1 MKVKIK
7 SWERMVAEF
16 GYIINGITEVQDKN
30 YINLSKFLWH
40 KAVEEYLPKDRI
52 IEVEIRD
59 SLTYIRQYYY
69 QGFWIS
75 QDAIEEYLTDESGN
89 DLTNPLHPANCELLP
104 ELKSEEVLEQ
114 HCKDCKFHMYGSL
127 DEPCDSCDIKTHS
140 NFEKREV
147 DESFSNLPNP
157 EPQQEFKLKP
167 LTEILEEES
176 KPKAIEN
183 YNNSI
188 IKYLSKM
195 QHRTHYYKFLLEFD
209 NDYSIRY
216 YLEFESRPECVGNY
230 YLKSHSKNEYSLLP
244 KEMAEDLIR
253 KLCKIEAEEIIG
265 RRLGKKYEKVI
276 IGKDKLIKFTE

>member
-7 SWERMVAEF
+7 SWERMVEEF
-16 GYIINGITEVQDKN
+16 GYYKLDKRQLDLKTFN
-30 YINLSKFLWH
+30 WHNNLELIM
-40 KAVEEYLPKDRI
+40 PDNRI
-52 IEVEIRD
+52 IEVSIELSSKD
-59 SLTYIRQYYY
+59 GLKEKDYYY
-69 QGFWIS
+69 RGFGVS
-75 QDAIEEYLTDESGN
+75 EEAIEEYLTDESGN
-89 DLTNPLHPANCELLP
+89 DLTNPLHPVNSELLP

-147 DESFSNLPNP
+147 DESFNNLPNP
-157 EPQQEFKLKP
+157 EPQQEFKLKS
-167 LTEILEEES
+167 LAEILEEES
-176 KPKAIEN
+176 KPKATEN

-188 IKYLSKM
+188 VKHLSKM
-195 QHRTHYYKFLLEFD
+195 QHRTHYYKFQLEFD

-216 YLEFESRPECVGNY
+216 YLEFESRPEYVGNY

-265 RRLGKKYEKVI
+265 RRSGKKYEKVVVS
-276 IGKDKLIKFTE
+276 KDKLIKFTE

>member
-7 SWERMVAEF
+7 SWERMVEEF
-16 GYIINGITEVQDKN
+16 GYIVNGITEVQDKN

-40 KAVEEYLPKDRI
+40 KDVEECLPKDRI

-75 QDAIEEYLTDESGN
+75 EDAIEEYLTDESGN
-89 DLTNPLHPANCELLP
+89 DLTNPLHPVNCELLP
-104 ELKSEEVLEQ
+104 ELKSE
-114 HCKDCKFHMYGSL
+114 
-127 DEPCDSCDIKTHS
+127 
-140 NFEKREV
+140 
-147 DESFSNLPNP
+147 
-157 EPQQEFKLKP
+157 QEFKLKP
-167 LTEILEEES
+167 LAEILEEEL
-176 KPKAIEN
+176 KLKATEN

-188 IKYLSKM
+188 VKHLSKM
-195 QHRTHYYKFLLEFD
+195 QHRTHYYKFQLEFD

-253 KLCKIEAEEIIG
+253 KLCKIKAEEIIG
-265 RRLGKKYEKVI
+265 RRSGKKYEKVVV
-276 IGKDKLIKFTE
+276 GKDKLIKFTE

>member
-7 SWERMVAEF
+7 SWERMVEEF
-16 GYIINGITEVQDKN
+16 GYWCSDV
-30 YINLSKFLWH
+30 YSINLKLFNWTKDL
-40 KAVEEYLPKDRI
+40 EDEIPDDRI
-52 IEVEIRD
+52 IEV
-59 SLTYIRQYYY
+59 SKYYY
-69 QGFWIS
+69 NGYGIS
-75 QDAIEEYLTDESGN
+75 PDAIEEYLTDESGN

-104 ELKSEEVLEQ
+104 ELKSEQVLEQ
-114 HCKDCKFHMYGSL
+114 HCKDCKFHMYGPL
-127 DEPCDSCDIKTHS
+127 DEPCYSCGIKTHS

-147 DESFSNLPNP
+147 DESFNNLPNP

-167 LTEILEEES
+167 LAEILEEES
-176 KPKAIEN
+176 KPKATEN

-188 IKYLSKM
+188 IKQLSKM
-195 QHRTHYYKFLLEFD
+195 QHRTHYYKFQLEFD

-265 RRLGKKYEKVI
+265 RRTGKKYEKIVV
-276 IGKDKLIKFTE
+276 GKDKLIKFTE

>member
-7 SWERMVAEF
+7 SWERMVEENDYSAKEEIYLDEDIVF
-16 GYIINGITEVQDKN
+16 TSKMEEL
-30 YINLSKFLWH
+30 LSD
-40 KAVEEYLPKDRI
+40 DRI
-52 IEVEIRD
+52 IEVGGLNSDGFYPWINIEKWEI
-59 SLTYIRQYYY
+59 S
-69 QGFWIS
+69 
-75 QDAIEEYLTDESGN
+75 AEMIEEYLTDESGN
-89 DLTNPLHPANCELLP
+89 DLTNPLHPANSELLP

-114 HCKDCKFHMYGSL
+114 YCKDCKFHMYGSL

-147 DESFSNLPNP
+147 DESFNNLPNP

-167 LTEILEEES
+167 LVEILEEES
-176 KPKAIEN
+176 KPKATEN

-188 IKYLSKM
+188 LKQLSKM
-195 QHRTHYYKFLLEFD
+195 QHRTHYYKFQLEFD

-253 KLCKIEAEEIIG
+253 KLCKSEAEEIIG
-265 RRLGKKYEKVI
+265 RRSGKKYEKVVVS
-276 IGKDKLIKFTE
+276 KDKLIKFTE

>member
-7 SWERMVAEF
+7 SWERMVEEF
-16 GYIINGITEVQDKN
+16 GYWGLDM
-30 YINLSKFLWH
+30 YSINLKVFNWH
-40 KAVEEYLPKDRI
+40 IALEDEIPDDRI
-52 IEVEIRD
+52 IEVSIKRHICDGLERKE
-59 SLTYIRQYYY
+59 YYY
-69 QGFWIS
+69 RDYGIS
-75 QDAIEEYLTDESGN
+75 PDAIEEYLTDESGN
-89 DLTNPLHPANCELLP
+89 DLSNPLHPANCELLP
-104 ELKSEEVLEQ
+104 ELKSEEIM
-114 HCKDCKFHMYGSL
+114 K
-127 DEPCDSCDIKTHS
+127 SCNNCVNLYDHHNCGMCFYYEDKS
-140 NFEKREV
+140 KWQPRDFE
-147 DESFSNLPNP
+147 ESFNNLPNP

-167 LTEILEEES
+167 LAEILEEES

-188 IKYLSKM
+188 IKHLSKM
-195 QHRTHYYKFLLEFD
+195 QHRTHYYKFQLEFD

-265 RRLGKKYEKVI
+265 RRSGKKYEKIVV
-276 IGKDKLIKFTE
+276 GKDKLIKFVE

>member
-7 SWERMVAEF
+7 SWERMVEENDYSAKEEIYLDEDIVF
-16 GYIINGITEVQDKN
+16 TSKMEEL
-30 YINLSKFLWH
+30 LSD
-40 KAVEEYLPKDRI
+40 DRI
-52 IEVEIRD
+52 IEVGGLNSDGFYPWINIEKWEI
-59 SLTYIRQYYY
+59 S
-69 QGFWIS
+69 
-75 QDAIEEYLTDESGN
+75 AEMIEEYLTDESGN
-89 DLTNPLHPANCELLP
+89 DLTNPLHPANSELLP

-114 HCKDCKFHMYGSL
+114 YCKDCKFHMYGSL

-147 DESFSNLPNP
+147 DESFNNLPNP

-167 LTEILEEES
+167 LVEILEEES
-176 KPKAIEN
+176 KPKATEN

-188 IKYLSKM
+188 LKQLSKM
-195 QHRTHYYKFLLEFD
+195 QHRTHYYKFQLEFD

-265 RRLGKKYEKVI
+265 RRSGKKYEKVVVS
-276 IGKDKLIKFTE
+276 KDKLIKFTE

>member
-7 SWERMVAEF
+7 SWERMVEEF
-16 GYIINGITEVQDKN
+16 GYWGLDECH
-30 YINLSKFLWH
+30 INLKTFNWH
-40 KAVEEYLPKDRI
+40 TALECEIPDDRI
-52 IEVEIRD
+52 IEVSIESHRC
-59 SLTYIRQYYY
+59 RGVKEKAYYY
-69 QGFWIS
+69 RDYGIS
-75 QDAIEEYLTDESGN
+75 PDAIEEYLTDELGN
-89 DLTNPLHPANCELLP
+89 DLTNPLHPANYELLP

-114 HCKDCKFHMYGSL
+114 HCKDCKFYMYGSL

-167 LTEILEEES
+167 IAEILEEES

-188 IKYLSKM
+188 LKYLSKM

-216 YLEFESRPECVGNY
+216 YLEFESRPEYVGNY

-244 KEMAEDLIR
+244 KEMAKDLIR
-253 KLCKIEAEEIIG
+253 KLCKIGAEEIIG
-265 RRLGKKYEKVI
+265 RRSGKKYEKIVV
-276 IGKDKLIKFTE
+276 GKDILIKFTE

>member
-16 GYIINGITEVQDKN
+16 GYIIYGITEVQDKN

-75 QDAIEEYLTDESGN
+75 PDAIEEYLTDESGN
-89 DLTNPLHPANCELLP
+89 DLTNPLHPANCEILP
-104 ELKSEEVLEQ
+104 ELKSE
-114 HCKDCKFHMYGSL
+114 
-127 DEPCDSCDIKTHS
+127 
-140 NFEKREV
+140 
-147 DESFSNLPNP
+147 
-157 EPQQEFKLKP
+157 QEFKLKP
-167 LTEILEEES
+167 LAEILEEEES
-176 KPKAIEN
+176 KPKATEN

-195 QHRTHYYKFLLEFD
+195 QHRTHYYKFQLEFD

-265 RRLGKKYEKVI
+265 RRSGRKYEKIVVS
-276 IGKDKLIKFTE
+276 KDKLVKFTE

>member
-7 SWERMVAEF
+7 SWERMVEEF
-16 GYIINGITEVQDKN
+16 GYCGLDV
-30 YINLSKFLWH
+30 YSINLKVFNWH
-40 KAVEEYLPKDRI
+40 IALEGEIPDDRI
-52 IEVEIRD
+52 IEVSIKQHIYSGLEKKG
-59 SLTYIRQYYY
+59 YYY
-69 QGFWIS
+69 RCYGIS
-75 QDAIEEYLTDESGN
+75 EDAIEEYLTDESGN
-89 DLTNPLHPANCELLP
+89 DLTNPLHPANSELLP
-104 ELKSEEVLEQ
+104 ELKSEEIM
-114 HCKDCKFHMYGSL
+114 K
-127 DEPCDSCDIKTHS
+127 SCNNCVNLYDHHNCGMCFYYEDKS
-140 NFEKREV
+140 KWQPRDFE
-147 DESFSNLPNP
+147 ESFNNLPNP

-167 LTEILEEES
+167 LAEILEEES
-176 KPKAIEN
+176 KPKATEN

-188 IKYLSKM
+188 IKHLSKM
-195 QHRTHYYKFLLEFD
+195 QHRTHYYKFQLEFD

-276 IGKDKLIKFTE
+276 VGKDKLVKFT